1 MWAIVPIKDF
11 TDAKGRLSKVLTPA
25 ERESLAR
32 AMFQDVLDALMETSG
47 LDGIAVMTR
56 DIDAQSLCADM
67 GFRVLT
73 EERNK
78 GQTTA
83 VMTASQS
90 LRQEGVEGV
99 LTIPG
104 DVPLVSP
111 KDIEVVLDKHL
122 RAPSMTIVPA
132 RDYQGSN
139 CIVCSPPGFVPLRFG
154 DNSFYP
160 HLDAAKR
167 VGITPVVV
175 ELPNLALDIDT
186 PEDLEILIGETVRS
200 RTQEHLLEAG
210 IVDRIF
216 GPTVSASREVVGGV
230 K

>member
-73 EERNK
+73 EERNE

-122 RAPSMTIVPA
+122 GAPSMTIVPA

-139 CIVCSPPGFVPLRFG
+139 CVVCSPPGFVPLRFG